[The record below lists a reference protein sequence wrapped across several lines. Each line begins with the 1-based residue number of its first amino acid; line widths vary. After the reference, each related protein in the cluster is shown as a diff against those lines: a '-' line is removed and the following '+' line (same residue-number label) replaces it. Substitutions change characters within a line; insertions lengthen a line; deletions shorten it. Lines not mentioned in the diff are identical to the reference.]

1 MLSILTRNILVI
13 DDALLVLFTH
23 YHLFS
28 NSLAPLALLIFGNVS
43 LASVSKL
50 GEEVL
55 PQVVDHNLHQFGLV
69 LLKPDP
75 ILPPLEAR
83 SCGFRVI
90 ALKVISKLLVSSSLQ
105 SCLEIINMLTHCD
118 SLLFMLTNFL
128 ILGIYYIS
136 SLVLHRLEDGE
147 LLSMCIDPP

>member
-1 MLSILTRNILVI
+1 M
-13 DDALLVLFTH
+13 
-23 YHLFS
+23 
-28 NSLAPLALLIFGNVS
+28 S

-55 PQVVDHNLHQFGLV
+55 SQVVDHDLHQFGLV

-105 SCLEIINMLTHCD
+105 SCLEIINMLTHSD

-136 SLVLHRLEDGE
+136 GLVLHRLEDGE
-147 LLSMCIDPP
+147 LLSMCINPP